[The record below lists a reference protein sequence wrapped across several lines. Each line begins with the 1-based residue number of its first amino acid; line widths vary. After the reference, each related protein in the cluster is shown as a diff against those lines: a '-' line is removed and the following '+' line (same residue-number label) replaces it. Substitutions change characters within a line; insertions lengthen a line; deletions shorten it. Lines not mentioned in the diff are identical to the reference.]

1 MGYTQLTL
9 CRMNIVQFQNHIF
22 SSLFTCVHCHVIRWA
37 QENCSDIF
45 GSWSKLTQQWYSKLT
60 IEAQKSFSK
69 LFNDVILPKI
79 QYQVEIYKHILIEF
93 YLKQF
98 IMKLQKPVIFST
110 ALNKWNTRRLKL
122 RTHCPIDQITTRT

>member
-45 GSWSKLTQQWYSKLT
+45 GSLSKLTQKWYSKLT
-60 IEAQKSFSK
+60 VEAQKSSFK
-69 LFNDVILPKI
+69 LFDVLPNI
-79 QYQVEIYKHILIEF
+79 QYQVEIYKHILIELYF
-93 YLKQF
+93 KQF
-98 IMKLQKPVIFST
+98 IMKQKPDIFST